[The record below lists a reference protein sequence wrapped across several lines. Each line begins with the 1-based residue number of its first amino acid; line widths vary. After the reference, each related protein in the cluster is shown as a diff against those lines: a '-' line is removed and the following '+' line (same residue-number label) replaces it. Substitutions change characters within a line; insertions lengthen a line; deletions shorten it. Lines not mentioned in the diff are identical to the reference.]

1 MEAAASLDRGG
12 SSMKGI
18 LCLVSLMVAQVPLA
32 VEAVTCD
39 GSNLA
44 VTAVSVR
51 SVSRTPYL
59 HLYHV
64 TATVTNVGNQA
75 QAGNALQFVD
85 VVQYGGRLDDRGIP
99 PLAPGQSYTV
109 DYTWPRSADAG
120 SGTSP
125 LDFRLRFVSPAQSCS
140 PSNGRG
146 GITV

>member
-1 MEAAASLDRGG
+1 
-12 SSMKGI
+12 MKGT
-18 LCLVSLMVAQVPLA
+18 LCLAALMAAQFPVAVA
-32 VEAVTCD
+32 ANTCD

-44 VTAVSVR
+44 VTAVSLR

-59 HLYHV
+59 HLYHI
-64 TATVTNVGNQA
+64 TATVTNVGSQA

-109 DYTWPRSADAG
+109 SYVWPRSADAG

-125 LDFRLRFVSPAQSCS
+125 LDFRLRFVAPVQDCTPANAA
-140 PSNGRG
+140 NGIR
-146 GITV
+146 V

>member
-1 MEAAASLDRGG
+1 MKRALSLIALALVQLPVTATAS
-12 SSMKGI
+12 
-18 LCLVSLMVAQVPLA
+18 
-32 VEAVTCD
+32 TCD

-44 VTAVSVR
+44 VTAVSLR
-51 SVSRTPYL
+51 SVSQTPYL

-64 TATVTNVGNQA
+64 SATVTNVGNQA

-109 DYTWPRSADAG
+109 NYVWPRSADAG
-120 SGTSP
+120 AATSP
-125 LDFRLRFVSPAQSCS
+125 LDFRLRFVAPAQLCN
-140 PSNGRG
+140 PSTGRS